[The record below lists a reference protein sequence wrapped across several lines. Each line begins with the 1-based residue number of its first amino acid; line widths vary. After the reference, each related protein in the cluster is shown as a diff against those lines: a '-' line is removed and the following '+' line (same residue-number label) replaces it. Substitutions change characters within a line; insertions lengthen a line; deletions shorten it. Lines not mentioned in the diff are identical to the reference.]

1 MADDIKKGLEDIKS
15 GIGATNQALGLLIE
29 TFDNFARAF
38 NTQSKSARE
47 GADGLYHSYRR
58 VYDAAEKFYK
68 NLFNSERDFNNFVK
82 ANNKERAEQ
91 LKNIGIKRGSASV
104 ASGIKSFSKEIRK
117 QQDVNENIEA
127 LTNLQ
132 KIGAESFSA
141 SQKAIVE
148 NALKEQELR
157 LDKIKKLKPGTTT
170 LLREL
175 SSAEKS
181 QNQVNAL
188 LEAIRKGK
196 IKATKA
202 EAEDLLNQ
210 QREAEKN
217 KEGGYTPGAFSSS
230 FRTSLIQSTIGRS
243 FGSTADWM
251 TKDRTDF
258 LKDQSSIFK
267 ENAEAQKSYRSQ
279 ISELEKAKDK
289 AKTKKEKDAIQKQIN
304 ELNEASAASNKVSQ
318 VAMGKNALNYL
329 KKGIDS
335 FLKDVGKLA
344 AETIIKIGKNAIAML
359 DEASTYA
366 VSSSYKINSGARNQM
381 LTYGLSESQ
390 NYAFSKTQSLMGISG
405 DEDLFW
411 MNSNQRSMF
420 QDLMKKE
427 MAIYDKMTQSG
438 TLESFQKMQIDFEVM
453 KQEFTAE
460 IVGFIVKNKDTI
472 LNAAK
477 LGVGFLKTIANGV
490 VGILKF
496 LNWAFGSNEGLSYD
510 SLSSGANK
518 GTGVLS
524 AAEAEAYRHSSTDT
538 LSTQINNNGG
548 NKTWNVKI
556 ENNASL
562 NTTDTNSGASRLADT
577 LSERS
582 LVTLS
587 NFFNN

>member
-29 TFDNFARAF
+29 TFDNFAKAF

-58 VYDAAEKFYK
+58 VYDATEKFYK

-117 QQDVNENIEA
+117 QRDVNENIEA

-132 KIGAESFSA
+132 EIGAESFSE
-141 SQKAIVE
+141 SQKMIVE
-148 NALKEQELR
+148 SALKEQERR
-157 LDKIKKLKPGTTT
+157 LDEIKKLKPGTTT

-175 SSAEKS
+175 YQAEKQ

-188 LEAIRKGK
+188 LEGIRKGK

-210 QREAEKN
+210 QKKAEK
-217 KEGGYTPGAFSSS
+217 GGYTPGAFSSG
-230 FRTSLIQSTIGRS
+230 FKTNLIQGTIGRS

-258 LKDQSSIFK
+258 LKDQSSILK
-267 ENAEAQKSYRSQ
+267 ENIDAQNSYRSQ

-289 AKTKKEKDAIQKQIN
+289 AKTKKEKNAIQTQIN
-304 ELNEASAASNKVSQ
+304 ELNEASAASNKVSR
-318 VAMGKNALNYL
+318 AIMGKNTLDYF

-427 MAIYDKMTQSG
+427 MVIYDKMTQSG

-477 LGVGFLKTIANGV
+477 LGVGFLKTLANGV

-562 NTTDTNSGASRLADT
+562 NTTDTNSGASQLADT